1 MHSTIGKAM
10 TPDLTA
16 AERELA
22 KAFAELDDIQV
33 EMISRGLMSLVWMSG
48 TVLLVYGS
56 RAADLNG

>member
-1 MHSTIGKAM
+1 M